1 MGDGWSKVVR
11 GLRVSQIPL
20 FPESTSCDGPAGP
33 EISWSCLSH
42 FMFLS
47 LEEGERGGR
56 EETEEIKEEG
66 ERREGRG
73 RCGEGGKEKT
83 NCSLHESVYSMN
95 L

>member
-1 MGDGWSKVVR
+1 MDGARWSE
-11 GLRVSQIPL
+11 GSESLRY
-20 FPESTSCDGPAGP
+20 
-33 EISWSCLSH
+33 H
-42 FMFLS
+42 FFLS
-47 LEEGERGGR
+47 LPLVMDLLVQRLAGAVSPISCSSAWRRERGGR

-83 NCSLHESVYSMN
+83 NCSLHESVYLMN